1 MDWSRGRHEGMR
13 EYASEDRE
21 DKRFAG
27 WIVSNELVR
36 SIVERTGGS
45 VVSETGPANQIS
57 GSSED
62 FQADEMVK
70 SARWE
75 ALAAGRPQIAEM
87 LALIDREVFARE
99 ADARARWKAYG
110 QQTCDPVW
118 TRQLVTFDALA
129 RFLRLCDANQAA
141 ISAVL
146 RNPEAAQAVIRA
158 AAENGEGEQN
168 G

>member
-36 SIVERTGGS
+36 SMERTGGS

-70 SARWE
+70 AARWE

-146 RNPEAAQAVIRA
+146 RNPEAARAVIRA